1 MPCIPILAFNFL
13 LLEADLYTT
22 EESTKIY
29 GCEKQNPA
37 EKKILWP
44 VSQRGGDGE
53 AGSTT
58 SASMVSLRQLVMHN
72 ADISDVMLLLRQSA
86 NTIMTTW
93 ETWSATKNFQSLNN
107 KKLTHPYVYLVETV
121 DPWVCCTFVFCLNVC
136 TVPVIVCLCDAY
148 GAIWWNL

>member
-1 MPCIPILAFNFL
+1 MPCIPLLAFNFL

-37 EKKILWP
+37 EKRRFCY
-44 VSQRGGDGE
+44 Q
-53 AGSTT
+53 
-58 SASMVSLRQLVMHN
+58 SASVVVMVRQVVQLLLPWFLYENWWCTMHN
-72 ADISDVMLLLRQSA
+72 VMLLLRQSA

>member
-1 MPCIPILAFNFL
+1 MPCIPLLAFNFL

-58 SASMVSLRQLVMHN
+58 SASMVSLRELVMHN
-72 ADISDVMLLLRQSA
+72 AQCDVVAAAIRKHDNDHLGDMISYKELS
-86 NTIMTTW
+86 I
-93 ETWSATKNFQSLNN
+93 S
-107 KKLTHPYVYLVETV
+107 
-121 DPWVCCTFVFCLNVC
+121 
-136 TVPVIVCLCDAY
+136 
-148 GAIWWNL
+148 

>member
-1 MPCIPILAFNFL
+1 MPCIPLLAFNFL

-22 EESTKIY
+22 EESPKIY
-29 GCEKQNPA
+29 GREKQNPV
-37 EKKILWP
+37 EKTILWP
-44 VSQRGGDGE
+44 VSQLGGDGE
-53 AGSTT
+53 AVSTH
-58 SASMVSLRQLVMHN
+58 SASTVCLRKLEMHN

-136 TVPVIVCLCDAY
+136 TAPVIVCLCDAY